1 MTLPEGS
8 TVLLK
13 TAKTYAMDLAER
25 VVWTFVMAFAGVA
38 VAAGPAGL
46 LDASMWSSAAAAGVA
61 AVGALLKGLAA
72 RYMGVKNSAS
82 TARGV

>member
-1 MTLPEGS
+1 MVPEEG

-13 TAKTYAMDLAER
+13 TAKTYAKDLFER
-25 VVWTFVMAFAGVA
+25 VAWTFLAAGVGVA

-46 LDASMWSSAAAAGVA
+46 LDASMWETAFAAGVA
-61 AVGALLKGLAA
+61 AAGSLVKGLAA
-72 RYMGVKNSAS
+72 KLVGDANSAS